1 MEENGK
7 IDERGDIS
15 TLFAEITALLEDAH
29 EIAVRGQN
37 AKLERAVRI
46 EAVERLELMLGR
58 VQFLTTAV
66 RRAI

>member
-1 MEENGK
+1 MTEN
-7 IDERGDIS
+7 DENERQRDVS

-37 AKLERAVRI
+37 ARLAPAARI

-58 VQFLTTAV
+58 MQSLTKTI